1 MAIVEGIRQRIKMP
15 VIQADLKRK
24 VGYAE
29 QKGDKKKKKV
39 NTNMEGIFFMG
50 KDA

>member
-1 MAIVEGIRQRIKMP
+1 MAIVKGIRQRIKVL
-15 VIQADLKRK
+15 VIQAGLKHK

-29 QKGDKKKKKV
+29 QNGDKKKKKV
-39 NTNMEGIFFMG
+39 NTNMEGILFMG

>member
-1 MAIVEGIRQRIKMP
+1 MAIVKGIRQRIKVL
-15 VIQADLKRK
+15 VIQAGLKHK

-29 QKGDKKKKKV
+29 QNGNKKKKKV
-39 NTNMEGIFFMG
+39 NANVEGIFFMG